1 MHKHPLIQY
10 LPDVSPVV
18 YGCMGLGGG
27 WDKQSI
33 NPTHVKQ
40 AHECI
45 DAALQSGI
53 NYFDHADIYT
63 LGKAEQ
69 VFGQVLK
76 ERPVLREQ
84 MYIQS
89 KCGIRFADE
98 RGPKRYDLSAQWIT
112 QSVDESLARL
122 NTEYLDVLV
131 LHRPDPLMEPDEIAE
146 AFHRLKS
153 AGKVHYLGVS
163 NMQQQQMAFL
173 QRSLDMPL
181 VLNQIEISLGKLDWL
196 DEGIYAGNSAGC
208 DTNFTP
214 GTLEYCRQNKVQIQ
228 SWGSLCQG
236 LFSGRDVSSQAA
248 HIGHTSALVAKLA
261 VEYAVSPEA
270 IVLGWL
276 MRYPAGIQPVIG
288 SINPKRI
295 KASQQAVGLNLSRE
309 HWYAL
314 YVCAKG
320 QSLP

>member
-1 MHKHPLIQY
+1 MHKLPLNQY
-10 LPDVSPVV
+10 LPNVSPVV

-63 LGKAEQ
+63 LGKAEK
-69 VFGQVLK
+69 VFGQVLG
-76 ERPVLREQ
+76 ERPALREQ
-84 MYIQS
+84 MFIQS

-98 RGPKRYDLSAQWIT
+98 MGPQRYDLSAKWIT
-112 QSVDESLARL
+112 QSVEGSLARL
-122 NTEYLDVLV
+122 NTDYLDVLI
-131 LHRPDPLMEPDEIAE
+131 LHRPDPLMQAEEIAE
-146 AFHRLKS
+146 VFAALRD
-153 AGKVHYLGVS
+153 AGKVRYFGVS
-163 NMQQQQMAFL
+163 NMQQQQIAYL
-173 QRSLDMPL
+173 QHSLDAPL
-181 VLNQIEISLGKLDWL
+181 VLDQIEISLEQLDWL
-196 DEGIYAGNSAGC
+196 DEGIYAGNSAGR
-208 DTNFTP
+208 DVNFTA
-214 GTLEYCRQNKVQIQ
+214 GTIEYCRQNKVQIQ

-236 LFSGRDVSSQAA
+236 LFSGRDVSSHSL
-248 HIGHTSALVAKLA
+248 HIQQTSALVSELA
-261 VEYAVSPEA
+261 LEYNVSREA

-276 MRYPAGIQPVIG
+276 MRHPAGIQPVIG
-288 SINPKRI
+288 TTNAKRI
-295 KASQQAVGLNLSRE
+295 KACQQAVGLKLSRE

-320 QSLP
+320 QALP

>member
-1 MHKHPLIQY
+1 M
-10 LPDVSPVV
+10 VV
-18 YGCMGLGGG
+18 WA
-27 WDKQSI
+27 WDKQPSSLA
-33 NPTHVKQ
+33 HFKQ

-76 ERPVLREQ
+76 ERPALRDP

-98 RGPKRYDLSAQWIT
+98 MGPKRYDLSAKWIM

-146 AFHRLKS
+146 AFHRLKN

-173 QRSLDMPL
+173 QHSLDTPL
-181 VLNQIEISLGKLDWL
+181 VLNQIEISLGQLDWL
-196 DEGIYAGNSAGC
+196 DEGIYAGNRAGC

-214 GTLEYCRQNKVQIQ
+214 GTLEYCRQNKIQIQ

-236 LFSGRDVSSQAA
+236 LFSGRDVIDQALY
-248 HIGHTSALVAKLA
+248 IQYTSALVAKLA
-261 VEYAVSPEA
+261 DEYDVSPEA
-270 IVLGWL
+270 IVLVWL
-276 MRYPAGIQPVIG
+276 IRYPAGIEPVIG
-288 SINPKRI
+288 STNPKRI
-295 KASQQAVGLNLSRE
+295 KASQQGVGLNLSRE
-309 HWYAL
+309 HWYVFARGQAL
-314 YVCAKG
+314 
-320 QSLP
+320 P